1 MHVQGHAACPPQPSG
16 MDPAHRVE
24 QVRGI
29 HNVVVVVVGVVVV
42 VVVVVVSQTPPAPH
56 TPEQQSVP
64 IAGGKQPWS
73 PSGIQL
79 THIPTVVSQMD
90 MEQLPHEPPQPLS
103 PQFLFAQFGVQP
115 HWLETPPPPQVLNPV
130 QVLPQLSVKP
140 VQSPSGIVPQSTPA
154 RQVVGVQQVPKSGF
168 AFPGGEAGFMQLRLQ
183 QLMFVWHCL
192 PSGLQ
197 PPSARATRGPM
208 VSAAR
213 SARANT
219 AAVTRAIFI
228 VFSLVT

>member
-90 MEQLPHEPPQPLS
+90 MEQLPHEPPQPCPLVS
-103 PQFLFAQFGVQP
+103 REPRTAPGVD
-115 HWLETPPPPQVLNPV
+115 LGPPAP
-130 QVLPQLSVKP
+130 
-140 VQSPSGIVPQSTPA
+140 
-154 RQVVGVQQVPKSGF
+154 
-168 AFPGGEAGFMQLRLQ
+168 
-183 QLMFVWHCL
+183 
-192 PSGLQ
+192 
-197 PPSARATRGPM
+197 
-208 VSAAR
+208 
-213 SARANT
+213 T
-219 AAVTRAIFI
+219 AATSRG
-228 VFSLVT
+228 

>member
-1 MHVQGHAACPPQPSG
+1 VHVQGHAACPPQPSG

-183 QLMFVWHCL
+183 QLMFV
-192 PSGLQ
+192 
-197 PPSARATRGPM
+197 
-208 VSAAR
+208 
-213 SARANT
+213 
-219 AAVTRAIFI
+219 
-228 VFSLVT
+228 

>member
-1 MHVQGHAACPPQPSG
+1 MVHTEGPPLQIAAFPHVGVAALHIPPHAPPHGAPQGMPPL
-16 MDPAHRVE
+16 A
-24 QVRGI
+24 QVGAVVFAVLL
-29 HNVVVVVVGVVVV
+29 VVVEPIIVLVVEVVVV
-42 VVVVVVSQTPPAPH
+42 VVVVDSQTPPVPH
-56 TPEQQSVP
+56 TPEQQSRP
-64 IAGGKQPWS
+64 NPPETQPWS
-73 PSGIQL
+73 PSGMQP

-90 MEQLPHEPPQPLS
+90 MEQLPHAPPQPSS

-130 QVLPQLSVKP
+130 QVLPQLSVNP

-197 PPSARATRGPM
+197 PPSARA
-208 VSAAR
+208 
-213 SARANT
+213 
-219 AAVTRAIFI
+219 
-228 VFSLVT
+228 

>member
-1 MHVQGHAACPPQPSG
+1 MQGVVPHVPGPFAPQVLTHSACLSEQNGVGPVQSVCSKVVPSPQVAVRVAPSAPQAG
-16 MDPAHRVE
+16 K
-24 QVRGI
+24 
-29 HNVVVVVVGVVVV
+29 VVVVEVLVEAVVVVAVEDVVVGVVVV
-42 VVVVVVSQTPPAPH
+42 LTQTLPLH
-56 TPEQQSVP
+56 TPEQHSSLTP
-64 IAGGKQPWS
+64 RQPWS
-73 PSGIQL
+73 PSGMQP

-90 MEQLPHEPPQPLS
+90 MEQLPHEPPQPSS

-183 QLMFVWHCL
+183 QLMFV
-192 PSGLQ
+192 
-197 PPSARATRGPM
+197 
-208 VSAAR
+208 
-213 SARANT
+213 
-219 AAVTRAIFI
+219 
-228 VFSLVT
+228 

>member
-56 TPEQQSVP
+56 TPEQQSKP
-64 IAGGKQPWS
+64 ERQPWS
-73 PSGIQL
+73 PLGIQA
-79 THIPTVVSQMD
+79 THIPVVASHSD
-90 MEQLPHEPPQPLS
+90 MAQVPHEPPQPSS

-154 RQVVGVQQVPKSGF
+154 RQVVGVQQIPKSGF

-183 QLMFVWHCL
+183 QLMFV
-192 PSGLQ
+192 
-197 PPSARATRGPM
+197 
-208 VSAAR
+208 
-213 SARANT
+213 
-219 AAVTRAIFI
+219 
-228 VFSLVT
+228 